1 MLSLIN
7 DIKKKGYANI
17 SLIISDN
24 NKSIGLQKA
33 KKLGLKTLVLDKSK
47 YRSFPREF
55 DEHLNKILNKEN
67 IQLICLAG
75 FMKILTPWFIALWEN
90 RILNIH
96 PSILPKFK
104 GLNTHKRAIESGDRK
119 HGCTVHYVNEEIDGG
134 EILGQSFVVV
144 LKKDNTTTL
153 AAKVLKKE
161 HALYPKIVHKI
172 IDKNKLFLTSNIKK
186 ILT

>member
-1 MLSLIN
+1 MLSLVN
-7 DIKKKGYANI
+7 DIKKKGYANT

-24 NKSIGLQKA
+24 NQSIGLQKA
-33 KKLGLKTLVLDKSK
+33 KELGLKTYILDKSK

-55 DEHLNKILNKEN
+55 DKHLNMILNQEN

-75 FMKILTPWFIALWEN
+75 FMKILTPWFIELWEN

-96 PSILPKFK
+96 PSILPKYK
-104 GLNTHKRAIESGDRK
+104 GLNTHKRVIESGDRK
-119 HGCTVHYVNEEIDGG
+119 HGCTVHYVNAEIDGG

-144 LKKDNTTTL
+144 LKKDTTTTL

-161 HALYPKIVHKI
+161 HALYPKILHKI
-172 IDKNKLFLTSNIKK
+172 IKKNKSFFNNNI
-186 ILT
+186 

>member
-1 MLSLIN
+1 MLSLVN

-24 NKSIGLQKA
+24 NQSIGLHKA
-33 KKLGLKTLVLDKSK
+33 KELGLKTFVLDKSK

-55 DEHLNKILNKEN
+55 DEYLNKILKQEN
-67 IQLICLAG
+67 IKLICLAG
-75 FMKILTPWFIALWEN
+75 FMKILTPWFVKLWEK

-119 HGCTVHYVNEEIDGG
+119 HGCTVHYVNAEIDGG

-144 LKKDNTTTL
+144 LKKDTTTTL

-172 IDKNKLFLTSNIKK
+172 INKNKLFLNNNI
-186 ILT
+186 

>member
-1 MLSLIN
+1 MLSLVN
-7 DIKKKGYANI
+7 DINKKGYANI

-33 KKLGLKTLVLDKSK
+33 KELGLKTIVLDKSK
-47 YRSFPREF
+47 YLSFSPREF
-55 DEHLNKILNKEN
+55 DEHLNKILKQEN

-75 FMKILTPWFIALWEN
+75 FMKILTPWFVELWEN

-104 GLNTHKRAIESGDRK
+104 GLNSHKRAIESGDRK
-119 HGCTVHYVNEEIDGG
+119 HGCTVHYVNAEIDGG

-144 LKKDNTTTL
+144 LKKDTTTTL

-161 HALYPKIVHKI
+161 HALYPKIVQKI
-172 IDKNKLFLTSNIKK
+172 IDKNKLFLINNT
-186 ILT
+186 

>member
-1 MLSLIN
+1 MLSLVN
-7 DIKKKGYANI
+7 DIKKKGYANT

-24 NKSIGLQKA
+24 NQSIGLQKA
-33 KKLGLKTLVLDKSK
+33 KELGLKTLVLDKSK
-47 YRSFPREF
+47 YRSFPSEF

-75 FMKILTPWFIALWEN
+75 FMRILTPWFVELWEN

-104 GLNTHKRAIESGDRK
+104 GLNTHKRVIESGDRK
-119 HGCTVHYVNEEIDGG
+119 HGCTVHYVNAEIDGG

-144 LKKDNTTTL
+144 LKKDTTTTL

-161 HALYPKIVHKI
+161 HALYPKILHKI
-172 IDKNKLFLTSNIKK
+172 INKNKLFLINNI
-186 ILT
+186 

>member
-1 MLSLIN
+1 MLSLVN
-7 DIKKKGYANI
+7 DITKKEYANT

-33 KKLGLKTLVLDKSK
+33 KELGLKTLVLDKSK

-55 DEHLNKILNKEN
+55 DEHLNNILNKEN

-75 FMKILTPWFIALWEN
+75 FMKILTPWFIELWEN

-104 GLNTHKRAIESGDRK
+104 GLNTHERVIESGDRK

-144 LKKDNTTTL
+144 LKKDNATTL

-161 HALYPKIVHKI
+161 HALYPKIVHKM

>member
-33 KKLGLKTLVLDKSK
+33 KEFGLKTLVLDKSK
-47 YRSFPREF
+47 YRNLPKEF
-55 DEHLNKILNKEN
+55 DKHLNKILNQEN

-75 FMKILTPWFIALWEN
+75 FMKILTPWFITLWEN

-119 HGCTVHYVNEEIDGG
+119 HGCTVHYVNAEIDGG

-144 LKKDNTTTL
+144 LKKDTTTTL
-153 AAKVLKKE
+153 AAKVLKIE
-161 HALYPKIVHKI
+161 HALYPKILHKI
-172 IDKNKLFLTSNIKK
+172 INKNKLFLINI
-186 ILT
+186 